1 MFSINKTYSNIALK
15 IFIVITF
22 LFSSFFYG
30 CSSEEDLILLWE
42 DKNYYNI
49 DDAREAVGNSVDK
62 KLESVTK
69 LSTPVFK
76 SNLLI
81 IVPSREMAAWAEE
94 KAPPGNKV
102 FGMILETALHMY
114 ASAVKKH
121 NMFKKVATISSENKT
136 ADRTSFDYI
145 LHVKD
150 LEPGNDKP
158 IWAIKKTGYNID
170 MSSQPAAEDLFV
182 TGALNTALDNL
193 KITVSMIEEIVSTIN
208 EHETVEK
215 FLKGKERSNDKKR

>member
-1 MFSINKTYSNIALK
+1 MFSSNKAYSHIALK
-15 IFIVITF
+15 ISIVIIF
-22 LFSSFFYG
+22 IFSSLFYG
-30 CSSEEDLILLWE
+30 CSSEEEVILLWE
-42 DKNYYNI
+42 GKNYYNI
-49 DDAREAVGNSVDK
+49 DDARKAVGNSADK
-62 KLESVTK
+62 TLDSVTE
-69 LSTPVFK
+69 LSAPVFK
-76 SNLLI
+76 GNLLI

-102 FGMILETALHMY
+102 FGMVLETALHMY

-158 IWAIKKTGYNID
+158 IWAIKKTGHNID
-170 MSSQPAAEDLFV
+170 MTSQPAAEDLF
-182 TGALNTALDNL
+182 APDSLNTALDNL
-193 KITVSMIEEIVSTIN
+193 KNTISMIEEIVSTIN
-208 EHETVEK
+208 EHKTIEK
-215 FLKGKERSNDKKR
+215 FMN